1 MEEIWGKDELN
12 KGRIYQGV
20 IAQELQKV
28 APDMVREVSVIKDG
42 ENEEQTTESFLEV
55 DPNKFTY
62 ALINA
67 VQEQQEQIEQQQ
79 NEIQE
84 LKEANASLNESIYE
98 IKAHLNLQTKKE

>member
-1 MEEIWGKDELN
+1 
-12 KGRIYQGV
+12 
-20 IAQELQKV
+20 V

-67 VQEQQEQIEQQQ
+67 VQQQQEQIEQQQ
-79 NEIQE
+79 ELIQALSTE
-84 LKEANASLNESIYE
+84 LYE
-98 IKAHLNLQTKKE
+98 IKAHLNLQTKKD

>member
-12 KGRIYQGV
+12 KGRVYQGV

-28 APDMVREVSVIKDG
+28 APDMVRSVSVSPSVDKEAEDYD
-42 ENEEQTTESFLEV
+42 ENAAPLPSESFLEV

-67 VQEQQEQIEQQQ
+67 VKEQQVMIEEQQKQ
-79 NEIQE
+79 IDE
-84 LKEANASLNESIYE
+84 LKKMMELSNFA
-98 IKAHLNLQTKKE
+98 K